1 MAILLPGRRTSGPS
15 SLLSFG
21 GCCQSPTLGTG
32 HALISTGDLAAAC
45 GQPSELST
53 QESPSLVHKW
63 GKKHTGSGW
72 THSVFVGGRSGKP
85 RSEGRKSR
93 SHLDK
98 GDLWGRMD
106 SIPGRKKNETAHTQ
120 MEL

>member
-1 MAILLPGRRTSGPS
+1 MLGAERHAGAARWEVGTRGDLAWRFCYL
-15 SLLSFG
+15 G
-21 GCCQSPTLGTG
+21 GEPADHHPCFHSADAARAPLGTG

-85 RSEGRKSR
+85 RSEGRR
-93 SHLDK
+93 A
-98 GDLWGRMD
+98 
-106 SIPGRKKNETAHTQ
+106 EAT
-120 MEL
+120 